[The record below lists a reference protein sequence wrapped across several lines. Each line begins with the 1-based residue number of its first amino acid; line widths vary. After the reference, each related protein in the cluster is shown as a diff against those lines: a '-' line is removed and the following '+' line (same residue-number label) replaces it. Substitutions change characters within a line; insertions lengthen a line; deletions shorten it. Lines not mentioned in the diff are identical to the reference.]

1 LTKIKNFVYC
11 GSNSDERRGK
21 LFKILEKEVFSENPR
36 VTMFV
41 IDAPKI
47 AKKAKSGQFIVV
59 RIDDKGERVP
69 LTVADRDPEKGTVT
83 IVFQEVGKT
92 TAQLGRMNQGDYIKD
107 FVGPLGKPTH
117 FEGAKKIVCVGG
129 GVGVAPIHHIAMGI
143 KEEGRELITIIG
155 ARTKE
160 LLFWEDKL
168 KLLSNEL
175 IVCTDDGSYGR
186 KGFVTEPLKEL
197 LEKDKSI
204 DLVIAIGPTIMMK
217 FLCKTTE
224 PFGVTTLVSLNPIM
238 VDATGMCGACRVTVG
253 GKTKFVCVDGPEF
266 NGHKVDFDELMQ
278 RMALYKEQERQSY
291 EQFLNS
297 CGANCTCS

>member
-1 LTKIKNFVYC
+1 M
-11 GSNSDERRGK
+11 
-21 LFKILEKEVFSENPR
+21 FKILEKQVFSEQPR
-36 VTMFV
+36 VTMMV

-47 AKKAKSGQFIVV
+47 AKKAKSGQFVIV
-59 RIDDKGERVP
+59 RIDDKGERIP

-92 TAQLGRMNQGDYIKD
+92 TAQLARMNAGDYLQD
-107 FVGPLGKPTH
+107 FVGPLGKPTDFH
-117 FEGAKKIVCVGG
+117 GAKKIVCVGG

-143 KEEGRELITIIG
+143 KEAGIYLISIIG

-160 LLFWEDKL
+160 LLFWEDKM
-168 KLLSNEL
+168 KALSNEL

-197 LEKDKSI
+197 LEKDKDI
-204 DLVIAIGPTIMMK
+204 DLVIAVGPTIMMK

-224 PFGVTTLVSLNPIM
+224 PFGVKTLVSLNPIM

-253 GKTKFVCVDGPEF
+253 GRTKFVCVDGPEF
-266 NGHKVDFDELMQ
+266 DGHEVDFDELMQ
-278 RMALYKEQERQSY
+278 RMASYKEQEKLSY
-291 EQFLNS
+291 EKFLKECSN
-297 CGANCTCS
+297 CGCGY

>member
-1 LTKIKNFVYC
+1 M
-11 GSNSDERRGK
+11 
-21 LFKILEKEVFSENPR
+21 FKILEKEVFSMNPR
-36 VTMFV
+36 VTMF
-41 IDAPKI
+41 IIEAPKI
-47 AKKAKSGQFIVV
+47 AKKAKSGQFVVV

-92 TAQLGRMNQGDYIKD
+92 TAQLGRLNAGDTILD
-107 FVGPLGKPTH
+107 FVGPLGRPTH
-117 FEGAKKIVCVGG
+117 FDNAKKIVCVGG

-143 KEEGRELITIIG
+143 KEAGIELISIIG

-168 KLLSNEL
+168 KNLSDEL

-197 LEKDKSI
+197 LENDKSI

-224 PFGVTTLVSLNPIM
+224 PFNAKTLVSLNPIM

-253 GKTKFVCVDGPEF
+253 GETKFVCVDGPEF
-266 NGHKVDFDELMQ
+266 DGHEVDFDELMQ
-278 RMALYKEQERQSY
+278 RMALYKEQEMMSY
-291 EQFLNS
+291 NKFLNS
-297 CGANCTCS
+297 CGENCTCSS

>member
-1 LTKIKNFVYC
+1 MTNIKNFVYC
-11 GSNSDERRGK
+11 GTNSKERRGK

-47 AKKAKSGQFIVV
+47 ARKAKSGQFIIV

-92 TAQLGRMNQGDYIKD
+92 TAQLGRMNKGDYIRD

-117 FEGAKKIVCVGG
+117 FGDAKKIVCVGG

-143 KEEGRELITIIG
+143 KEAGIELITIIG
-155 ARTKE
+155 ARTHE

-168 KLLSNEL
+168 EKLSDKL

-186 KGFVTEPLKEL
+186 KGFVTDPLKEL
-197 LEKDKSI
+197 LEQDKSI
-204 DLVIAIGPTIMMK
+204 DTVIAIGPTIMMK
-217 FLCKTTE
+217 FLCLATK
-224 PFGVTTLVSLNPIM
+224 PFGVKTLVSLNPIM

-266 NGHKVDFDELMQ
+266 DGHEVDFNELMQ
-278 RMALYKEQERQSY
+278 RMSLYKEAEKLSY
-291 EQFLNS
+291 DKFLSS

>member
-1 LTKIKNFVYC
+1 M
-11 GSNSDERRGK
+11 
-21 LFKILEKEVFSENPR
+21 FKILEKEVFSTNPR
-36 VTMFV
+36 VTEFI
-41 IDAPKI
+41 IDAPKV
-47 AKKAKSGQFIVV
+47 ARKAKSGQFVV
-59 RIDDKGERVP
+59 IRIDDKGERVP

-92 TAQLGRMNQGDYIKD
+92 TAQLARMNAGDYLKD

-117 FEGAKKIVCVGG
+117 FDNAKKIVCVGG

-143 KEEGRELITIIG
+143 KEAGIELISIIG

-160 LLFWEDKL
+160 LLFWEDKM
-168 KLLSNEL
+168 KKLSNEL

-197 LEKDKSI
+197 LETDKSI

-224 PFGVTTLVSLNPIM
+224 PFGVKTLVSLNPIM

-253 GKTKFVCVDGPEF
+253 GETRFVCVDGPEF
-266 NGHKVDFDELMQ
+266 DGHQVDFDELMQ
-278 RMALYKEQERQSY
+278 RMTIYKQQEQLSY
-291 EQFLNS
+291 NKFLQS
-297 CGANCTCS
+297 CGENCTCNS